1 LRLLAPGSVIGSSRR
16 HLEGSFTGQVQP
28 SRDAPAQR
36 PPRRIGMQPLGL
48 ERHRHTGGV
57 IDMSSSR

>member
-1 LRLLAPGSVIGSSRR
+1 LRPVASGSVIGSSRR
-16 HLEGSFTGQVQP
+16 RLERLFTAQVQP

-36 PPRRIGMQPLGL
+36 PARRIGMQPLGL

>member
-1 LRLLAPGSVIGSSRR
+1 LRPTAPGSLIGSSRWQ
-16 HLEGSFTGQVQP
+16 LEGWFAAQVQT

-36 PPRRIGMQPLGL
+36 PAWWIGTQPLGL

>member
-1 LRLLAPGSVIGSSRR
+1 LRPVVPRTLIGSRR
-16 HLEGSFTGQVQP
+16 WLLEGLPSADVQP
-28 SRDAPAQR
+28 SCDAPAQR
-36 PPRRIGMQPLGL
+36 PSRRIGMQSLGL